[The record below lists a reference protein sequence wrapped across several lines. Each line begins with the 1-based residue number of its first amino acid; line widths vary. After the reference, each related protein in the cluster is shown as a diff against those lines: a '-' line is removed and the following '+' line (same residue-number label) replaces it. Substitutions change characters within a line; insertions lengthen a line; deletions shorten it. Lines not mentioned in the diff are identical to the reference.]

1 MERIQHKAS
10 QKGEQH
16 MDYSVIQDKTKQ
28 LRDNI
33 GKVMI
38 GKQDTIDCVLI
49 ALIAGGHILLEDTP
63 GTGKTMLAKS
73 LAASLS
79 ADFRRIQFTPDL
91 LPADITGLNIY
102 NQKEGVFQFVEGP
115 IITNVLLADEIN
127 RATPRTQSA
136 LLEAM
141 EEKQVTTDGT
151 TRNLEDVFLVMATQ
165 NPIETAG
172 TFPLP
177 EAQMDRFM
185 MQLSLG
191 FPDEE
196 EELAILARFAS
207 DNPLMTLMPCCSK
220 EDVLK
225 MREAASQVFV
235 HQSLCKYIVSL
246 VQATRKHASVA
257 LGVSPRGSIALM
269 KASQVCAAMQNRDYV
284 TPEDIKKLVKP
295 VLAHRLIYYTGLGR
309 SGQGS
314 APLEEILSSVTVP
327 SEDWSNRTL

>member
-1 MERIQHKAS
+1 
-10 QKGEQH
+10 
-16 MDYSVIQDKTKQ
+16 MDYKTIQEKTELFRK
-28 LRDNI
+28 NI
-33 GKVMI
+33 GKVI
-38 GKQDTIDCVLI
+38 VGKEEVIDCILI
-49 ALIAGGHILLEDTP
+49 SLIAGGHVLLEDTP

-73 LAASLS
+73 LAASLA
-79 ADFRRIQFTPDL
+79 ADFSRIQFTPDL

-102 NQKEGVFQFVEGP
+102 NQKEGTFQFVEGP
-115 IITNVLLADEIN
+115 IMTNILLADEIN

-141 EEKQVTTDGT
+141 EEKQVTTDGK
-151 TRNLEDVFLVMATQ
+151 TRRLENVFLVMATQ

-191 FPDEE
+191 FPNEE
-196 EELAILARFAS
+196 EELEILAKKSKAMPS
-207 DNPLMTLMPCCSK
+207 GDNPLVTLESVCEK
-220 EDVLK
+220 EEILE
-225 MREAASQVFV
+225 MREAAACVYV
-235 HQSLCKYIVSL
+235 HPSLCRYIVSL
-246 VQATRKHASVA
+246 TQATRKHASIA

-284 TPEDIKKLVKP
+284 TPEDIKRLVKP

-309 SGQGS
+309 SGQSGT
-314 APLEEILSSVTVP
+314 PLEEIMSSITVP
-327 SEDWSNRTL
+327 SEDWSNRPL